1 MSRIIQSELDDDD
14 FELFSKIC
22 LEKNISPRY
31 AIRIAIKNWLHEP
44 LPLPSDDL
52 LFALKAKDAPT
63 TTPAR
68 RIDDVLYGK
77 REDSDE

>member
-1 MSRIIQSELDDDD
+1 MSRVIQSELDDDD

-22 LEKNISPRY
+22 LEKNISKRD
-31 AIRIAIKNWLHEP
+31 AIRSAIKNWLHGQ
-44 LPLPSDDL
+44 LPLPTDDP
-52 LFALKAKDAPT
+52 LFTLKAKDAPT

-77 REDSDE
+77 REDSEK